1 MKILDVISL
10 GSAIKERR
18 KELNY
23 TQKFL
28 SEVTGL
34 SSSFISDLEH
44 GKETTEIGKVLFLIN
59 TLGLNFI
66 LEKRLSK

>member
-1 MKILDVISL
+1 MKIFVVISL

-66 LEKRLSK
+66 LEKRG

>member
-10 GSAIKERR
+10 GSAIKDRR

-66 LEKRLSK
+66 LEKRG

>member
-44 GKETTEIGKVLFLIN
+44 GKKTTEIGKVLFLIN

-66 LEKRLSK
+66 LEKRG

>member
-28 SEVTGL
+28 SST
-34 SSSFISDLEH
+34 
-44 GKETTEIGKVLFLIN
+44 
-59 TLGLNFI
+59 
-66 LEKRLSK
+66 

>member
-1 MKILDVISL
+1 MRILDVISL

-66 LEKRLSK
+66 LEKRG

>member
-1 MKILDVISL
+1 MKILD
-10 GSAIKERR
+10 AIKERR

-66 LEKRLSK
+66 LEKRG

>member
-23 TQKFL
+23 TQKIL

-66 LEKRLSK
+66 LEKRG

>member
-23 TQKFL
+23 TQ
-28 SEVTGL
+28 
-34 SSSFISDLEH
+34 
-44 GKETTEIGKVLFLIN
+44 
-59 TLGLNFI
+59 NFYQ
-66 LEKRLSK
+66 RLPD

>member
-1 MKILDVISL
+1 MKIFDVISL

-66 LEKRLSK
+66 LEKRG